1 MADAGGVA
9 GIDDVNHALDA
20 DVEHKL
26 GGAVEE
32 FGAVD
37 EGEMMHLVHA
47 AYRAFDDC
55 SVADIA
61 ADELDV
67 VLDDFK
73 PPRRAARIVVE
84 HAHRMAVL
92 DQRLDQRR
100 ADETRTAGDENAAWA
115 HGPDSGLVSSQRPAS
130 CEP

>member
-1 MADAGGVA
+1 MADAGGAA
-9 GIDDVNHALDA
+9 GIVEVDHALDA
-20 DVEHKL
+20 AVEPKL
-26 GGAVEE
+26 GSAVEE

-47 AYRAFDDC
+47 AHRAFDGC

-67 VLDDFK
+67 VLDGFE

-92 DQRLDQRR
+92 DQRLDQCR
-100 ADETRTAGDENAAWA
+100 ADEARTAGDENAACA
-115 HGPDSGLVSSQRPAS
+115 
-130 CEP
+130 